1 MDTKGDVTKIPTI
14 DTIVKKIN
22 NIFDDTDIV
31 GKRKTNEENYKKML
45 KRLLNIND
53 SDDIKPYINL
63 ETCTQNELG
72 LANNQ
77 HEGEE
82 ELSQFVIMKVMI
94 IESCIPSEQPH
105 TMFVK
110 TFGKYSTATPYH

>member
-1 MDTKGDVTKIPTI
+1 MQVKKCQGAFNLNLLSHNIKCDSLNVICPHTCMDTKGDVTKIPTI

-53 SDDIKPYINL
+53 SDDIKP
-63 ETCTQNELG
+63 
-72 LANNQ
+72 
-77 HEGEE
+77 
-82 ELSQFVIMKVMI
+82 
-94 IESCIPSEQPH
+94 
-105 TMFVK
+105 
-110 TFGKYSTATPYH
+110 